1 MGIVYQLLN
10 NSKVSGW
17 VWKWSLPTKRAMEL
31 RISMGRFCKEV
42 ISIVLRRCVN
52 LVVSSGFNGDSSLI
66 CGQVIWNDSRRVR
79 KVGKVFPLLASRP

>member
-17 VWKWSLPTKRAMEL
+17 VWKWSLPTKRAMEW

-42 ISIVLRRCVN
+42 ISIVLHRWVN
-52 LVVSSGFNGDSSLI
+52 IIVSSGSN
-66 CGQVIWNDSRRVR
+66 
-79 KVGKVFPLLASRP
+79 